1 METELEGGSTRDT
14 CRQIVY
20 TTWQQETS
28 EISSKKKKNHTWNTQ
43 HTIGREMWK
52 CSFWIV
58 CMCAYDCVNLGQYI

>member
-14 CRQIVY
+14 CRQFIQPDNKKLLKLVR
-20 TTWQQETS
+20 
-28 EISSKKKKNHTWNTQ
+28 KKKKNHTWNTQ